1 MTMVEVNVG
10 VGTKVTVRSGGG
22 CEDNDIARVD
32 DDKAGRRRRRRV
44 RSGCWPLEVQKVRT
58 TRGELGYSDVGV
70 MGATTTSRI
79 CRGDNT
85 VGVDNDGRGQG

>member
-22 CEDNDIARVD
+22 EDNDIARVD

-44 RSGCWPLEVQKVRT
+44 RSGCWPLEVRKVRT

-85 VGVDNDGRGQG
+85 VGMDNGCRGQW